1 MQRISAFCFFR
12 RWVLSWKTTAVLF
25 LYRQM
30 MTDPNEKKKKKL
42 DDQGL
47 ILDAYFKGSLN
58 GTAGFLILMY
68 GKYFNTLF
76 WHRYAFVLL

>member
-1 MQRISAFCFFR
+1 
-12 RWVLSWKTTAVLF
+12 
-25 LYRQM
+25 M
-30 MTDPNEKKKKKL
+30 MTDPNEKKKL

-76 WHRYAFVLL
+76 WHRNAFVLL

>member
-1 MQRISAFCFFR
+1 
-12 RWVLSWKTTAVLF
+12 
-25 LYRQM
+25 M
-30 MTDPNEKKKKKL
+30 MTDPNEKKKNLVPKI